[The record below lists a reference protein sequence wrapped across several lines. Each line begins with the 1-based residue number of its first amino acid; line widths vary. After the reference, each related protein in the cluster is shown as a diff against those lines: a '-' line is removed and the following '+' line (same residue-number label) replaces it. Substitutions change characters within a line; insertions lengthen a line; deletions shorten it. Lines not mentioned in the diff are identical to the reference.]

1 MTRQLAFDLPP
12 TEAFS
17 DAEFQRS
24 PANSAA
30 LAALADWQNW
40 PGGKMLI
47 VGPTGTGKTHLAHI
61 WSAMTG
67 AECIDGADLAGADL
81 PDLARFGAV
90 CVDNAHLVTGDLAG
104 ETALF
109 HLHNL
114 VLPQGRLMLTAVSA
128 PRDWGLGL
136 PDLLSRMQSAA
147 LTRLDAPDDALLAA
161 VLAKLFADRQII
173 PPPNLIPYLITRMFR
188 SIAAARDLVAAI
200 DARALA
206 QSRPVSRSLAAEL
219 LDPATTT

>member
-1 MTRQLAFDLPP
+1 MTRQLAFDLPA

-17 DAEFQRS
+17 AAAFHRS
-24 PANSAA
+24 PANAAA
-30 LAALADWQNW
+30 LAALADWQHW

-47 VGPTGTGKTHLAHI
+47 VGPTGAGKTHLAHI
-61 WSAMTG
+61 WCTMTG
-67 AECIDGADLAGADL
+67 AERVEGSALTGTDL

-90 CVDNAHLVTGDLAG
+90 CVENAHLVAG
-104 ETALF
+104 NPPLETALF

-114 VLPQGRLMLTAVSA
+114 ALPQGRLMLTATSA

-147 LTRLDAPDDALLAA
+147 LTRLEAPDDALLAA
-161 VLAKLFADRQII
+161 VLAKLFSDRQIT
-173 PPPNLIPYLITRMFR
+173 PPPNLIPYLLPRMFR
-188 SIAAARDLVAAI
+188 SIASARDLVAAL

-206 QSRPVSRSLAAEL
+206 QNRPVTRALAAEL
-219 LDPATTT
+219 LDPAATT